1 MGIFQSRPEEPTEWA
16 GLPADPWEPRVPGE
30 LLGDASTDPAAVG
43 DVAALGV
50 PGVTGIVISVPIMA
64 EPEAADAGAAEPGEA
79 SGDSVDLSLIHI

>member
-16 GLPADPWEPRVPGE
+16 GLPADPWGPRVPGE

-79 SGDSVDLSLIHI
+79 SGDRVDG